1 MNAIDLLHIAAQC
14 QVTIE
19 LVDSEH
25 IAVDPVDRLPDG
37 ILDWFRALK
46 WDVIAYLS
54 QQQRHGQPAANET
67 PEAQCDHIDPLPT
80 RHRRALNGFYYRL
93 HQKQQTLAQR
103 GYNVANAV
111 VTVEEWRA
119 SVRLVLGLH
128 FDEVEQVKCDLIQ
141 WGYLAY
147 YSDLKNKLIEGNQ
160 QPLDVTQ
167 PAYSHDDYLPAG
179 ITGQD
184 FRNWLYGSDSLQ

>member
-1 MNAIDLLHIAAQC
+1 MNAIDLLNIAEQC

-54 QQQRHGQPAANET
+54 EQQRHGQPAANDT
-67 PEAQCDHIDPLPT
+67 PEAECDHIDPLPT

-93 HQKQQTLAQR
+93 HQKQHTLAQR
-103 GYNVANAV
+103 GYNVPNAV
-111 VTVEEWRA
+111 VTIEEWRA
-119 SVRLVLGLH
+119 SVMRVLGLH
-128 FDEVEQVKCDLIQ
+128 FDEMEQVKGDLIQ

-147 YSDLKNKLIEGNQ
+147 YSDLKTKLIEGNGQ
-160 QPLDVTQ
+160 IAGDISPLIN
-167 PAYSHDDYLPAG
+167 DDYLPAG
-179 ITGQD
+179 TTGRD
-184 FRNWLYGSDSLQ
+184 FRAWLYGSDSLH